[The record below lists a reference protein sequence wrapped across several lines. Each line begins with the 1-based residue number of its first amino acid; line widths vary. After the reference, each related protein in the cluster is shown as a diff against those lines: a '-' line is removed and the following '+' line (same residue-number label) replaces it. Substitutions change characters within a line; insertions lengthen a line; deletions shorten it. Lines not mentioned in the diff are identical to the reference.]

1 MKSKI
6 PPPKL
11 KIQTSRN
18 YGFQRGTPSPNR
30 ISSNNELQPLNN
42 TAIVPKSATH
52 ATKSGFFFNNSMLPS
67 SGKPP
72 LKGGK
77 YRFKSPQP
85 RAQPRLR
92 PINMTNRKNPVKK
105 SSATLVLPKIN
116 FEKMNSKEEFPESG
130 ESELMHSSSANNSP
144 LKPENTDCKLKF
156 MWKGGPKTG
165 GLFIPTD
172 ENLLYSIRA
181 LRLCYRSN
189 LVFGKSKL
197 IHFNK
202 SLGGEGEKKLK
213 ILILDLD
220 QTLVY
225 EMSHENM
232 RKSGKI
238 EKSVHKLKLS
248 TPMAKKV
255 LAPPEESKKGYP
267 MLVRPY
273 LKKFLYNM
281 KPFYEIVIFST
292 QDREYVKR
300 ALDKIDPEGI
310 FISGFLCS
318 ENLSELEVEEE
329 EKVIKVKSL
338 KAILGADKKDCVIL
352 DDTMHLWPF
361 DLDNLIVAE
370 PYTGD
375 IMDTFLPRIT
385 HFLMKLATTEDL
397 SKEIKIKSREIFS
410 MKRNSAS

>member
-1 MKSKI
+1 MN
-6 PPPKL
+6 L
-11 KIQTSRN
+11 
-18 YGFQRGTPSPNR
+18 
-30 ISSNNELQPLNN
+30 
-42 TAIVPKSATH
+42 
-52 ATKSGFFFNNSMLPS
+52 
-67 SGKPP
+67 GKV
-72 LKGGK
+72 
-77 YRFKSPQP
+77 F
-85 RAQPRLR
+85 
-92 PINMTNRKNPVKK
+92 
-105 SSATLVLPKIN
+105 
-116 FEKMNSKEEFPESG
+116 
-130 ESELMHSSSANNSP
+130 
-144 LKPENTDCKLKF
+144 
-156 MWKGGPKTG
+156 
-165 GLFIPTD
+165 
-172 ENLLYSIRA
+172 LL
-181 LRLCYRSN
+181 
-189 LVFGKSKL
+189 
-197 IHFNK
+197 
-202 SLGGEGEKKLK
+202 SL
-213 ILILDLD
+213 D
-220 QTLVY
+220 
-225 EMSHENM
+225 
-232 RKSGKI
+232 
-238 EKSVHKLKLS
+238 
-248 TPMAKKV
+248 
-255 LAPPEESKKGYP
+255 YP